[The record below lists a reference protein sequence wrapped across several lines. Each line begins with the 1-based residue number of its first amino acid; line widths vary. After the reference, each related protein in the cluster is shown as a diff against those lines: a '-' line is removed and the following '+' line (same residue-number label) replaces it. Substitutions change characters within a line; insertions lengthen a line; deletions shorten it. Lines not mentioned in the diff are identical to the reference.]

1 MPPTS
6 SAPTSANT
14 GAYGEAEPSSS
25 SLGASREP
33 MNAPAAKPASDR
45 KPTIRPCM
53 YPHRAIS
60 RTKAIIPQSSAVT
73 GAGR

>member
-1 MPPTS
+1 MPPIT
-6 SAPTSANT
+6 SAPTSANI
-14 GAYGEAEPSSS
+14 GAYGDAEPSSS
-25 SLGASREP
+25 SFGPSREP
-33 MNAPAAKPASDR
+33 MKPPAAKPASDR

-60 RTKAIIPQSSAVT
+60 RTKVSIPQSSAVT